1 VLVRLAKSEAAA
13 SGDLDTALRE
23 LAEAAAETLEVERA
37 SVWLFDEARTRI
49 DCVELYEKGPH
60 RHSRGTV
67 LAAADFPAY
76 FRGLE
81 EERAIVANDAHR
93 DPTTREFSAS
103 YLTPLG
109 IGSMLDAPIR
119 VRGRMAGV
127 VCHEHVGG
135 AREWSPEEQGF
146 AASIADLAAFAL
158 EGVESRRDREESE
171 VRFRQLAE
179 NINVVFFMTERPTET
194 GPPRLL
200 YVSPAYERIWG
211 RSSEELY
218 ERPRAWLEAAHP
230 DDFERVRDALRGA
243 AEGRFDEELRIIR
256 PDGQVRWVRSRMF
269 PVFDSQ
275 GVHYRNAGLAE
286 DITERKRGEEELRQA
301 RDAAEAASRAKDQF
315 LATLSHE
322 LRTPLTPVLALASS
336 LQEDQDLPD
345 RIRQALAVIQRN
357 VELEARLID
366 DLLDLTRISRGKLE
380 LRREVVDVRQLLA
393 HAIEVCCGVELASG
407 RIQLSLDLG
416 AREHR
421 VWADA
426 PRLTQVLWN
435 LLNNAIKF
443 TPEGGEIRVRSW
455 EEEDGGILAIEVADN
470 GIGIDPEL
478 LPRIFNAFEQTD
490 RQITRRFGGLGLGLS
505 LSRAIVAM
513 HGGTLDAASAGTN
526 QGSAFTVRLP
536 AGDVPASAPEPTL
549 ERPAE
554 AKTASSLA
562 SSFASSLK
570 LLLVEDHADTAEA
583 MADLLRALGHVV
595 TVAGSV
601 GSALSVAEA
610 QGGRFDLVVS
620 DLGLPDGTGLDL
632 MRELSSLYGLKGI
645 ALSGYG
651 MEEDVLRSREAGFSK
666 HLTKPVDMQAL
677 KAAILAFAGE

>member
-1 VLVRLAKSEAAA
+1 MLVRLAKSEAAA
-13 SGDLDTALRE
+13 SGELDAALRE
-23 LAEAAAETLEVERA
+23 IAEAAAETLQVERA
-37 SVWLFDEARTRI
+37 SIWLFDEPRTRI
-49 DCVELYEKGPH
+49 DCVELYEQGPH
-60 RHSRGTV
+60 RHSRGAI

-81 EERAIVANDAHR
+81 EERAIVAHDAHR

-109 IGSMLDAPIR
+109 IGAMLDAPIR
-119 VRGRMAGV
+119 VHGRMAGV

-158 EGVESRRDREESE
+158 EAVET
-171 VRFRQLAE
+171 A
-179 NINVVFFMTERPTET
+179 TER
-194 GPPRLL
+194 R
-200 YVSPAYERIWG
+200 
-211 RSSEELY
+211 
-218 ERPRAWLEAAHP
+218 
-230 DDFERVRDALRGA
+230 RV
-243 AEGRFDEELRIIR
+243 E
-256 PDGQVRWVRSRMF
+256 Q
-269 PVFDSQ
+269 
-275 GVHYRNAGLAE
+275 
-286 DITERKRGEEELRQA
+286 ELRQA
-301 RDAAEAASRAKDQF
+301 KETAEAANRAKDHF

-322 LRTPLTPVLALASS
+322 LRTPLTPVLALASALAEDES
-336 LQEDQDLPD
+336 LPE
-345 RIRQALAVIQRN
+345 RVRQALAVIRRN

-407 RIQLSLDLG
+407 RIHLALDLG

-435 LLNNAIKF
+435 LLNNAVKF
-443 TPEGGEIRVRSW
+443 TPHQGGEIGEIRVRSW
-455 EEEDGGILAIEVADN
+455 DEDDGGTLAVEVADN

-513 HGGTLDAASAGTN
+513 HGGNLTAASAGTN
-526 QGSAFTVRLP
+526 QGSELTLRLP
-536 AGDVPASAPEPTL
+536 AGDVPASAPAPAS
-549 ERPAE
+549 ERLAE
-554 AKTASSLA
+554 AKAGSPLR
-562 SSFASSLK
+562 
-570 LLLVEDHADTAEA
+570 LLLVEDHTDTAEA
-583 MADLLRALGHVV
+583 MADLLRALGHEV

-601 GSALSVAEA
+601 GSALGAAEA
-610 QGGRFDLVVS
+610 RGGRFDLVVS
-620 DLGLPDGTGLDL
+620 DLGLPDGSGLDL
-632 MRELSSLYGLKGI
+632 MRELSGIYGLKGI

-677 KAAILAFAGE
+677 KAAILASVRD

>member
-1 VLVRLAKSEAAA
+1 LVRLAKSEAAA
-13 SGDLDTALRE
+13 SGDLDAALRE
-23 LAEAAAETLEVERA
+23 LAEAAAETLQVERA
-37 SVWLFDEARTRI
+37 SVWLFDEAHTRI
-49 DCVELYEKGPH
+49 DCVELYEQTPH
-60 RHSRGTV
+60 RHSRGMAI
-67 LAAADFPAY
+67 AAADFPSY

-81 EERAIVANDAHR
+81 EERAIVAHDAHR
-93 DPTTREFSAS
+93 NPTTREFSAS

-109 IGSMLDAPIR
+109 IGAMLDAPIR

-146 AASIADLAAFAL
+146 AASVADLAAFAL
-158 EGVESRRDREESE
+158 EAVE
-171 VRFRQLAE
+171 
-179 NINVVFFMTERPTET
+179 
-194 GPPRLL
+194 
-200 YVSPAYERIWG
+200 
-211 RSSEELY
+211 
-218 ERPRAWLEAAHP
+218 
-230 DDFERVRDALRGA
+230 GA
-243 AEGRFDEELRIIR
+243 AERRRVEDELRR
-256 PDGQVRWVRSRMF
+256 
-269 PVFDSQ
+269 
-275 GVHYRNAGLAE
+275 AKE
-286 DITERKRGEEELRQA
+286 
-301 RDAAEAASRAKDQF
+301 AAEAANRAKDHF

-322 LRTPLTPVLALASS
+322 LRTPLTPVLALVSS
-336 LQEDQDLPD
+336 LEEDATLPN
-345 RIRQALAVIQRN
+345 RVRQALAVIRRN

-407 RIQLSLDLG
+407 RIRLALDLG

-421 VWADA
+421 LWADA

-435 LLNNAIKF
+435 LLNNAVKF
-443 TPEGGEIRVRSW
+443 TPERGEIRVRSW
-455 EEEDGGILAIEVADN
+455 EEDDGGILAVEIADN

-490 RQITRRFGGLGLGLS
+490 RRITRRFGGLGLGLS

-513 HGGTLDAASAGTN
+513 HGGTLEASSAGTN
-526 QGSAFTVRLP
+526 QGSELTLRLP

-549 ERPAE
+549 ERPVE
-554 AKTASSLA
+554 AKTASPLR
-562 SSFASSLK
+562 
-570 LLLVEDHADTAEA
+570 LLLVEDHADTREA
-583 MADLLRALGHVV
+583 MADLLRALGHEV
-595 TVAGSV
+595 TVAESL
-601 GSALSVAEA
+601 GSALSAAEA
-610 QGGRFDLVVS
+610 QGGRFDLVIS

-632 MRELSSLYGLKGI
+632 MRELSGRYGLKGI

-677 KAAILAFAGE
+677 KAAILASAGD

>member
-13 SGDLDTALRE
+13 SGDLETALRE
-23 LAEAAAETLEVERA
+23 LAEAAAETLQVERA

-49 DCVELYEKGPH
+49 DCVELYEKSPH
-60 RHSRGTV
+60 RHSRGDI

-81 EERAIVANDAHR
+81 EERAIVAPDAHR

-146 AASIADLAAFAL
+146 AASVADLVAFAL
-158 EGVESRRDREESE
+158 EAVESRRAREESE
-171 VRFRQLAE
+171 TRFRQLAE
-179 NINVVFFMTERPTET
+179 NINAVFFMTEGTAEA
-194 GPPRLL
+194 GPVRLL

-211 RSSEELY
+211 RTCEELY
-218 ERPRAWLEAAHP
+218 ARPRAWMDATHP
-230 DDFERVRDALRGA
+230 DDLERVRERIQGA
-243 AEGRFDEELRIIR
+243 RFGKFDEEFRIIR
-256 PDGQVRWVRSRMF
+256 PGGEVRWVHSRMF
-269 PVFDSQ
+269 PVFDAR

-286 DITERKRGEEELRQA
+286 DVTERKRGEEELRQA

-322 LRTPLTPVLALASS
+322 LRTPLTPVLALASA
-336 LQEDQDLPD
+336 LQEDEALPG
-345 RIRQALAVIQRN
+345 RARQALAVIRRN

-380 LRREVVDVRQLLA
+380 LRREVVDVRQILA
-393 HAIEVCCGVELASG
+393 HAIEVCCGAELASG
-407 RIQLSLDLG
+407 RIRLALDLG

-435 LLNNAIKF
+435 LLHNAVKF
-443 TPEGGEIRVRSW
+443 TPESGEIHVRSW
-455 EEEDGGILAIEVADN
+455 EEDDGGILAVEVADN

-513 HGGTLDAASAGTN
+513 HGGTLSAASAGLD
-526 QGSAFTVRLP
+526 QGSAFTLRLP
-536 AGDVPASAPEPTL
+536 AGGITEIAGIPDIPASVPEP
-549 ERPAE
+549 RAE
-554 AKTASSLA
+554 AKAGSPLR
-562 SSFASSLK
+562 
-570 LLLVEDHADTAEA
+570 LLLIEDHADTAEA
-583 MADLLRALGHVV
+583 MADLLRALGHEV

-601 GSALSVAEA
+601 GAALGAAEA

-620 DLGLPDGTGLDL
+620 DLGLPDGSGLDL
-632 MRELSSLYGLKGI
+632 MRELSGRYGLKGI

-651 MEEDVLRSREAGFSK
+651 MEEDVQRSREAGFSK
-666 HLTKPVDMQAL
+666 HMTKPVDLQAF
-677 KAAILAFAGE
+677 KAAILAAAGE

>member
-1 VLVRLAKSEAAA
+1 VLVRLAKSRAAA
-13 SGDLDTALRE
+13 AGDLDTALRE
-23 LAEAAAETLEVERA
+23 LAEAAAETLQVERA

-60 RHSRGTV
+60 RHSRGST

-81 EERAIVANDAHR
+81 EERAIVAHDAHR

-135 AREWSPEEQGF
+135 ARQWSPEEQGF

-158 EGVESRRDREESE
+158 EAVE
-171 VRFRQLAE
+171 
-179 NINVVFFMTERPTET
+179 
-194 GPPRLL
+194 
-200 YVSPAYERIWG
+200 
-211 RSSEELY
+211 
-218 ERPRAWLEAAHP
+218 
-230 DDFERVRDALRGA
+230 GA
-243 AEGRFDEELRIIR
+243 AERRRVE
-256 PDGQVRWVRSRMF
+256 Q
-269 PVFDSQ
+269 
-275 GVHYRNAGLAE
+275 
-286 DITERKRGEEELRQA
+286 ELRQA
-301 RDAAEAASRAKDQF
+301 KEAAEAANRAKDHF

-322 LRTPLTPVLALASS
+322 LRTPLTPVLALASA
-336 LQEDQDLPD
+336 LQEDETLPD
-345 RIRQALAVIQRN
+345 RVRQALAVIRRN

-407 RIQLSLDLG
+407 RIRLGLDLG
-416 AREHR
+416 ARDHR

-435 LLNNAIKF
+435 LLHNALKF
-443 TPEGGEIRVRSW
+443 TPQGGETGEIRVRSW
-455 EEEDGGILAIEVADN
+455 EEDDGGILAVEVADN

-513 HGGTLDAASAGTN
+513 HRGTLSAASAGTD
-526 QGSAFTVRLP
+526 QGSAFTLRLP
-536 AGDVPASAPEPTL
+536 AGDVPASAPEPIL

-554 AKTASSLA
+554 AKADSPLR
-562 SSFASSLK
+562 

-583 MADLLRALGHVV
+583 MANLLRALGHEV

-601 GSALSVAEA
+601 GSALSAAEA

-620 DLGLPDGTGLDL
+620 DLGLPDGSGLDL
-632 MRELSSLYGLKGI
+632 MRELAGRYGLKGI

-651 MEEDVLRSREAGFSK
+651 MEEDVQRSREAGFSK
-666 HLTKPVDMQAL
+666 HMTKPVDLQAL
-677 KAAILAFAGE
+677 KAAILAAAEE

>member
-13 SGDLDTALRE
+13 SGELEAALRE
-23 LAEAAAETLEVERA
+23 LAEAAAETLQVERA
-37 SVWLFDEARTRI
+37 SIWLFDEARTRI

-60 RHSRGTV
+60 RHSRGAV
-67 LAAADFPAY
+67 LAAADFPSY

-81 EERAIVANDAHR
+81 EERAIVAHDAHR

-109 IGSMLDAPIR
+109 IGAMLDAPVR

-135 AREWSPEEQGF
+135 PREWSPEEQGF

-158 EGVESRRDREESE
+158 EAVES
-171 VRFRQLAE
+171 
-179 NINVVFFMTERPTET
+179 
-194 GPPRLL
+194 
-200 YVSPAYERIWG
+200 
-211 RSSEELY
+211 
-218 ERPRAWLEAAHP
+218 
-230 DDFERVRDALRGA
+230 A
-243 AEGRFDEELRIIR
+243 AERRRVE
-256 PDGQVRWVRSRMF
+256 Q
-269 PVFDSQ
+269 
-275 GVHYRNAGLAE
+275 
-286 DITERKRGEEELRQA
+286 ELRQA
-301 RDAAEAASRAKDQF
+301 KETAEAANRAKDHF

-322 LRTPLTPVLALASS
+322 LRTPLTPVLALVSS
-336 LQEDQDLPD
+336 LQEDEDLPD
-345 RIRQALAVIQRN
+345 RVRHALAVIRRN

-393 HAIEVCCGVELASG
+393 HAIEVCCGAELASG
-407 RIQLSLDLG
+407 RIHLALDLG

-435 LLNNAIKF
+435 LLNNAVKF
-443 TPEGGEIRVRSW
+443 TPPQAGEIGETGETGEIRVRSW
-455 EEEDGGILAIEVADN
+455 EEDDGGILAVEVADN
-470 GIGIDPEL
+470 GIGIDSEL

-490 RQITRRFGGLGLGLS
+490 RRITRRFGGLGLGLS

-513 HGGTLDAASAGTN
+513 HGGTLEAASAGTD
-526 QGSAFTVRLP
+526 QGSQFTLRLP

-549 ERPAE
+549 DRPA
-554 AKTASSLA
+554 ASPSSASSLR
-562 SSFASSLK
+562 
-570 LLLVEDHADTAEA
+570 LLLVEDHADTADA
-583 MADLLRALGHVV
+583 MADLLRALGHEV
-595 TVAGSV
+595 TVARSV
-601 GSALSVAEA
+601 GSALGAAEA
-610 QGGRFDLVVS
+610 QGGSFDLVVS
-620 DLGLPDGTGLDL
+620 DVGLPDGSGLDL
-632 MRELSSLYGLKGI
+632 MRQLSSRYGLKGI

-651 MEEDVLRSREAGFSK
+651 MEEDVLRSREAGFSR

-677 KAAILAFAGE
+677 KAAILASAGE

>member
-1 VLVRLAKSEAAA
+1 MLVRLAKSEAAA
-13 SGDLDTALRE
+13 SGELDAALRE
-23 LAEAAAETLEVERA
+23 IAEAAAETLQVERA
-37 SVWLFDEARTRI
+37 SIWLFDEARTRI
-49 DCVELYEKGPH
+49 DCVELYENGPH
-60 RHSRGTV
+60 RHSRGAI

-81 EERAIVANDAHR
+81 EERAIVAHDAHR
-93 DPTTREFSAS
+93 NPTTREFSAS
-103 YLTPLG
+103 YLSPLG
-109 IGSMLDAPIR
+109 IGAMLDAPIR
-119 VRGRMAGV
+119 VHGRMAGV

-135 AREWSPEEQGF
+135 ARRWSPEEQGF

-158 EGVESRRDREESE
+158 EAVES
-171 VRFRQLAE
+171 
-179 NINVVFFMTERPTET
+179 
-194 GPPRLL
+194 
-200 YVSPAYERIWG
+200 
-211 RSSEELY
+211 
-218 ERPRAWLEAAHP
+218 
-230 DDFERVRDALRGA
+230 A
-243 AEGRFDEELRIIR
+243 AERRRVE
-256 PDGQVRWVRSRMF
+256 Q
-269 PVFDSQ
+269 
-275 GVHYRNAGLAE
+275 
-286 DITERKRGEEELRQA
+286 ELRQA
-301 RDAAEAASRAKDQF
+301 KEAAEAANRAKDHF

-322 LRTPLTPVLALASS
+322 LRTPLTPVLALASA
-336 LQEDQDLPD
+336 LAEDETLPE
-345 RIRQALAVIQRN
+345 RVRQALTVIRRN

-380 LRREVVDVRQLLA
+380 LRREVVDVRQILA

-407 RIQLSLDLG
+407 RIRLVLELG

-435 LLNNAIKF
+435 LLHNAVKF
-443 TPEGGEIRVRSW
+443 TPAGREIRVRSW
-455 EEEDGGILAIEVADN
+455 EEDDGGILAVEVADN

-505 LSRAIVAM
+505 LSRAIAAM
-513 HGGTLDAASAGTN
+513 HGGSLSAASGGTD
-526 QGSAFTVRLP
+526 QGSAFTLRLP

-554 AKTASSLA
+554 AKASSP
-562 SSFASSLK
+562 LK

-583 MADLLRALGHVV
+583 MADLLRALGHEV
-595 TVAGSV
+595 TVAGTV
-601 GSALSVAEA
+601 GSALGAAEA
-610 QGGRFDLVVS
+610 RGGSFDLVVS
-620 DLGLPDGTGLDL
+620 DLGLPDGSGLDL
-632 MRELSSLYGLKGI
+632 MRELSGHYGLKGI

-677 KAAILAFAGE
+677 KAAILACARE

>member
-13 SGDLDTALRE
+13 AGDLDTALRE
-23 LAEAAAETLEVERA
+23 LAEAAAETLQVERA

-49 DCVELYEKGPH
+49 DCVELYEKGPR
-60 RHSRGTV
+60 RHSRGAT

-81 EERAIVANDAHR
+81 EERAIMAHDAHR

-109 IGSMLDAPIR
+109 IGAMLDAPVR
-119 VRGRMAGV
+119 VHGRMAGV

-135 AREWSPEEQGF
+135 PRRWSPEEQGF
-146 AASIADLAAFAL
+146 AASVADLAAFAL
-158 EGVESRRDREESE
+158 EAVESRRAREESE
-171 VRFRQLAE
+171 ARFRQLAE
-179 NINVVFFMTERPTET
+179 NINAVFFMTEGTAET
-194 GPPRLL
+194 GPIRLL

-211 RSSEELY
+211 RSCAELY
-218 ERPRAWLEAAHP
+218 ARPRAWMEATHP
-230 DDFERVRDALRGA
+230 DDLERVRARIQGA
-243 AEGRFDEELRIIR
+243 RFGQFDEEFRIVR
-256 PDGQVRWVRSRMF
+256 PGGEVRWVHSRMF
-269 PVFDSQ
+269 PVFDAR

-286 DITERKRGEEELRQA
+286 DVTERKRGEEELRQA

-322 LRTPLTPVLALASS
+322 LRTPLTPVLALASA
-336 LQEDQDLPD
+336 LQEDEGLPD
-345 RIRQALAVIQRN
+345 RARQALALIQRN

-407 RIQLSLDLG
+407 GIRLGLDLG

-435 LLNNAIKF
+435 LLNNAVKF
-443 TPEGGEIRVRSW
+443 TPQAGEIGEIGEILVRSW
-455 EEEDGGILAIEVADN
+455 EEDDGGILAVEVADN

-505 LSRAIVAM
+505 LSRAIIAM
-513 HGGTLDAASAGTN
+513 HGGTLTAASAGLD
-526 QGSAFTVRLP
+526 QGSAFTLRLP

-554 AKTASSLA
+554 AKAAAPLR
-562 SSFASSLK
+562 

-583 MADLLRALGHVV
+583 MADLLRALGHEV

-601 GSALSVAEA
+601 GAALGAAEA

-620 DLGLPDGTGLDL
+620 DLGLPDGSGLDV
-632 MRELSSLYGLKGI
+632 MRELSGRYGLKGI

-651 MEEDVLRSREAGFSK
+651 MEEDVQRSREAGFSK

-677 KAAILAFAGE
+677 KAAILAAAGE